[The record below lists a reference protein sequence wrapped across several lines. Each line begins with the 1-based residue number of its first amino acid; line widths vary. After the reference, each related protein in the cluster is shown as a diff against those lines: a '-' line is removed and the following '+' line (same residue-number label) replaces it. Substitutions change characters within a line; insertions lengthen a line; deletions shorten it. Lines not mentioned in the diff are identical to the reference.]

1 MVTGSS
7 KAWLGGFG
15 ELCPFGL
22 VSDGKALVAN
32 AITDKGVTTS
42 STATFATMANNINA
56 LSNISSFFKNV
67 TINNNFN
74 LNTFFSDESVGG
86 VFLYNTTVWAIIL
99 VHERAGIAYHYSY
112 NSGARTFKP
121 SGNTFRFPGNTRAGS
136 NDYCTINFANKTIE
150 WPTENSLNRVMMMKV

>member
-1 MVTGSS
+1 MIHSICIIAFLIIEHVSLSLLSKGKLVTGNS

-56 LSNISSFFKNV
+56 LSNISFF
-67 TINNNFN
+67 
-74 LNTFFSDESVGG
+74 
-86 VFLYNTTVWAIIL
+86 
-99 VHERAGIAYHYSY
+99 
-112 NSGARTFKP
+112 
-121 SGNTFRFPGNTRAGS
+121 
-136 NDYCTINFANKTIE
+136 
-150 WPTENSLNRVMMMKV
+150 